1 MDLAL
6 SVNEKAVSVGEES
19 NVSIINSKFHDVGV
33 GVVSKDG
40 SRAVVSSTIIDNYK
54 LYAMSYMKKDF
65 YSKSSLHV
73 FYCDTG
79 NNNRAFLRQSG
90 TMMTVDNNQ
99 IQESD
104 LNVKELYNID
114 IMRK

>member
-40 SRAVVSSTIIDNYK
+40 SRAVVSSTIIDNYR
-54 LYAMSYMKKDF
+54 LYAAMSYME
-65 YSKSSLHV
+65 YSKSSLHI

-79 NNNRAFLRQSG
+79 NNNRAFLCQSG
-90 TMMTVDNNQ
+90 TMMTVDNNK
-99 IQESD
+99 IQESV
-104 LNVKELYNID
+104 LNIKEL
-114 IMRK
+114 